1 MGIMGMRLSKSKNVP
16 VTKKATPSPPSVTL
30 ESNSPVSIVMERT
43 NQYTPQQEDQQLEE
57 GMGCHETDA
66 LYDAYQEYMEES
78 MAQHE
83 ASVRH
88 PTVEDGPNEGN
99 VVCFINKDV
108 STKKGR
114 DVPIPSFGVG
124 KSYVDSMR
132 RLVEM
137 KHADEKKKATGVTRR
152 LMEEVHIAKE
162 NMFIYQRL
170 LKISPSED
178 VNRKNHR
185 REFTKSRYLL
195 DKMSR
200 YECAPYSTDIHHN
213 RVPWVDNF

>member
-1 MGIMGMRLSKSKNVP
+1 MGIMGMRLSKSKNVS
-16 VTKKATPSPPSVTL
+16 VTKRAAPSPTSITL
-30 ESNSPVSIVMERT
+30 ESNSPVSIVMETT
-43 NQYTPQQEDQQLEE
+43 NQYTPEQEDQQYEE
-57 GMGCHETDA
+57 GTVCHETDA

-83 ASVRH
+83 ASARH
-88 PTVEDGPNEGN
+88 PSVKDGPNEGN

-108 STKKGR
+108 SKKGHN
-114 DVPIPSFGVG
+114 VLIPSFGVG

-137 KHADEKKKATGVTRR
+137 KHADDRKKATGVTRR

-170 LKISPSED
+170 LKISPSKD
-178 VNRKNHR
+178 VSRKNHR
-185 REFTKSRYLL
+185 IEFTKSRYLL